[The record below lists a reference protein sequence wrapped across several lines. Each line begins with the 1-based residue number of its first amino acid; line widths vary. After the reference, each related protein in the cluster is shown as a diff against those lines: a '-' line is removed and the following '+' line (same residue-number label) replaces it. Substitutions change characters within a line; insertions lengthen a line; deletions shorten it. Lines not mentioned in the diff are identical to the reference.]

1 MRRLLL
7 SAGMIALAGAILLFL
22 QSTTPPYAML
32 TGPIRTDGA
41 QGDIVA
47 SRTFSAKVDKAVQ
60 AKTIAYKRF
69 GKDVERDTS
78 GAWLLVA
85 VEMRADR
92 QTMPIRAATIR
103 GASGRLYRQSRRA
116 DSAPQLLST
125 KTVQPGLPTT
135 GLLVFELP
143 EAETADMTLLLSSQY
158 SPQLQDEIAIA
169 LDTKKIAVRDKAV
182 IGNDGL

>member
-7 SAGMIALAGAILLFL
+7 SVLMIALAGAILLFL

-32 TGPIRTDGA
+32 TGPIRTDGV
-41 QGDIVA
+41 QGDTVT

-60 AKTIAYKRF
+60 AKTIAYRRF
-69 GKDVERDTS
+69 GKDAERDTS
-78 GAWLLVA
+78 GAWLLIA
-85 VEMRADR
+85 VEMRVDQ

-116 DSAPQLLST
+116 DGAPQLLSA
-125 KTVQPGLPTT
+125 KMVQPGLPTT
-135 GLLVFELP
+135 GLLVFEVP
-143 EAETADMTLLLSSQY
+143 EEETADMTLLLSSQY

-169 LDTKKIAVRDKAV
+169 LDTKKIVVRDRAV
-182 IGNDGL
+182 IGNDGI